1 MPFCRGLSAAFI
13 SGDLLPCKFIPRFEL
28 GNKSVGC
35 RVHTGGADF
44 LCERQLRETGENF
57 YFGKGFVD
65 TKVRIF
71 ELTMWPHMRA
81 AYNLARWLVR
91 NDHDAE
97 DIVQESFLKAYKAQ
111 ESFRGSEAK
120 TWMLSIVRNTA
131 MDFLRRYKSPITM
144 TLDEPGYEPQDD
156 SPDPERVLLEQSR
169 RDRVR
174 QAISHLE
181 PEFREAI
188 VLREIEG
195 LSYKEIAAV
204 LNIPMGTVMSRLS
217 RARNLLLVELGGT
230 KEVQHDLR

>member
-1 MPFCRGLSAAFI
+1 MPFLSRVERRIYIGRLAARHIYFRPLTREQI
-13 SGDLLPCKFIPRFEL
+13 RAPHPY
-28 GNKSVGC
+28 
-35 RVHTGGADF
+35 GGGDF
-44 LCERQLRETGENF
+44 LCPRQLRETGENF
-57 YFGKGFVD
+57 YFGKDSVD

-131 MDFLRRYKSPITM
+131 MDFLRRYKSSTTM

-169 RDRVR
+169 RDQVR
-174 QAISHLE
+174 QAISQLE

-217 RARNLLLVELGGT
+217 RARNLLLVELGGS
-230 KEVQHDLR
+230 KEVQHDLP